1 MTQPPSGPTPPSGPP
16 PFGKRWHTRE
26 DSGIRLD
33 ARLRW
38 WHDDEP
44 IEHPRIIELF
54 NTSLVL
60 DDEGRYQLQIGK
72 DWCYVQV
79 EDAAYEVRTVDVT
92 SDERV
97 SVRLSDRTAEALD
110 PATLAVGSDG
120 VLTCGV
126 KGGRGKARF
135 SRDAQYQ
142 LGELLEQDEGGHLFL
157 RAGQRRLPVP
167 SVSLDALGA

>member
-1 MTQPPSGPTPPSGPP
+1 MSQPPSGPPSGPP

-33 ARLRW
+33 AALRW

-60 DDEGRYQLQIGK
+60 DAEGRYQLQIGK

-92 SDERV
+92 PEQRV
-97 SVRLSDRTAEALD
+97 SVRLSDRTAEALEPD
-110 PATLAVGSDG
+110 TLSVGPDG
-120 VLTCGV
+120 VLVCKV
-126 KGGRGKARF
+126 KGGRARARF

-142 LGELLEQDEGGHLFL
+142 LGELLEQDESGHLFL
-157 RAGQRRLPVP
+157 RAGERRLAVP
-167 SVSLDALGA
+167 GSLGALGA

>member
-1 MTQPPSGPTPPSGPP
+1 MNTPPT
-16 PFGKRWHTRE
+16 GKRWHTRE

-33 ARLRW
+33 VALRW

-54 NTSLVL
+54 NSSLVL
-60 DDEGRYQLQIGK
+60 DEEGRYQLRIGK

-92 SDERV
+92 PEERL

-110 PATLAVGSDG
+110 LDTLTVGADG
-120 VLTCGV
+120 ILTCRV
-126 KGGRGKARF
+126 KGSRAKARF
-135 SRDAQYQ
+135 SRDAQFQ
-142 LGELLEQDEGGHLFL
+142 LGELLEQDESGRLFL
-157 RAGQRRLPVP
+157 RAGQRRLSVP
-167 SVSLDALGA
+167 AALESLSG

>member
-1 MTQPPSGPTPPSGPP
+1 VTQPPSGNP

-54 NTSLVL
+54 NSSLVL
-60 DDEGRYQLQIGK
+60 DEQGRYQLQIGK

-92 SDERV
+92 PDERV
-97 SVRLSDRTAEALD
+97 FVRLSDRTAEALE
-110 PATLAVGSDG
+110 PATLAMEPDG
-120 VLTCGV
+120 VFACRV
-126 KGGRGKARF
+126 KRGRAKARF

-142 LGELLEQDEGGHLFL
+142 LGELLEQDEGGQLFL
-157 RAGQRRLPVP
+157 RAGQRRLAVP
-167 SVSLDALGA
+167 VSLAAPSA

>member
-1 MTQPPSGPTPPSGPP
+1 MTQPPSGPP

-33 ARLRW
+33 AALRW

-54 NTSLVL
+54 NSSLVL
-60 DDEGRYQLQIGK
+60 DEEGRYQLRIGK

-92 SDERV
+92 PEERL

-110 PATLAVGSDG
+110 LDTLTVGADG
-120 VLTCGV
+120 ILTCQV
-126 KGGRGKARF
+126 KGSRAKARF
-135 SRDAQYQ
+135 SRDAQFQ
-142 LGELLEQDEGGHLFL
+142 LGELLEQDESGRLFL
-157 RAGQRRLPVP
+157 RAGQRRLSVP
-167 SVSLDALGA
+167 AALESLGS

>member
-1 MTQPPSGPTPPSGPP
+1 VTQPPSGPP

-60 DDEGRYQLQIGK
+60 DAEGRYQLQIGK

-92 SDERV
+92 EDERV
-97 SVRLSDRTAEALD
+97 SVRLGDRTAEALD
-110 PATLAVGSDG
+110 PATLAVGPDG
-120 VLTCGV
+120 VFTCQV
-126 KGGRGKARF
+126 KGGRAKARF
-135 SRDAQYQ
+135 SRDAQHQ

-157 RAGQRRLPVP
+157 RVGQRRLAVPVSFEAP
-167 SVSLDALGA
+167 GA

>member
-1 MTQPPSGPTPPSGPP
+1 MQPPTGQPP
-16 PFGKRWHTRE
+16 PGKRWHTRE

-33 ARLRW
+33 AALRW

-44 IEHPRIIELF
+44 IQHPKIIELF
-54 NTSLVL
+54 NSSLVL
-60 DDEGRYQLQIGK
+60 DEAGRYQLRIGN

-92 SDERV
+92 QDERV

-110 PATLAVGSDG
+110 TTTLRVEPEG
-120 VLTCGV
+120 VLSCHV
-126 KGGRGKARF
+126 KQGRARARF

-142 LGELLEQDEGGHLFL
+142 LGQLLEEGPDGGLVL
-157 RAGQRRLPVP
+157 CAGQRRLPLP
-167 SVSLDALGA
+167 VSLDALHVSA

>member
-1 MTQPPSGPTPPSGPP
+1 MQPPTGQP

-33 ARLRW
+33 KNLRW

-44 IEHPRIIELF
+44 IEHPKIIELF

-60 DDEGRYQLQIGK
+60 DEDGRYQLRIGQ
-72 DWCYVQV
+72 DWCFIQV

-92 SDERV
+92 PDERV
-97 SVRLSDRTAEALD
+97 SIRLSDRTAEALD
-110 PATLAVGSDG
+110 PDSLALGSDG
-120 VLTCGV
+120 VFSCRV
-126 KGGRGKARF
+126 KRGRAKARF

-142 LGELLEQDEGGHLFL
+142 LGELLEEGEGGRLFL
-157 RAGQRRLPVP
+157 LVGQRRLALP
-167 SVSLDALGA
+167 VSLEQPSA

>member
-1 MTQPPSGPTPPSGPP
+1 VNTPPT
-16 PFGKRWHTRE
+16 GKRWHTRE

-33 ARLRW
+33 AALRW

-54 NTSLVL
+54 NSSLVL
-60 DDEGRYQLQIGK
+60 DEEGRYQLRIGK

-92 SDERV
+92 PEERL

-110 PATLAVGSDG
+110 LDTLTVGADG
-120 VLTCGV
+120 ILTCWV
-126 KGGRGKARF
+126 KGSRAKARF
-135 SRDAQYQ
+135 SRDAQFQ
-142 LGELLEQDEGGHLFL
+142 LGELLEQDESGRLFL
-157 RAGQRRLPVP
+157 RAGQRRLSVP
-167 SVSLDALGA
+167 AALESLGG

>member
-1 MTQPPSGPTPPSGPP
+1 MQPPTGQPPS
-16 PFGKRWHTRE
+16 GKRWHTRE

-33 ARLRW
+33 AALRW

-44 IEHPRIIELF
+44 IEHPRILELF
-54 NTSLVL
+54 NASLVL
-60 DDEGRYQLQIGK
+60 DDEGRYQLRIGK

-92 SDERV
+92 TDERI

-110 PATLAVGSDG
+110 PQSLRMDPDG
-120 VLTCGV
+120 VIACAV
-126 KGGRGKARF
+126 KQGRAKARF

-142 LGELLEQDEGGHLFL
+142 FGQLLEEGPEGRLL
-157 RAGQRRLPVP
+157 LCAGQRRLPLP
-167 SVSLDALGA
+167 PLLEGMTPAS

>member
-1 MTQPPSGPTPPSGPP
+1 VNTPPT
-16 PFGKRWHTRE
+16 GKRWHTRE

-33 ARLRW
+33 VALRW

-54 NTSLVL
+54 NSSLVL
-60 DDEGRYQLQIGK
+60 DEEGRYQLRIGK

-92 SDERV
+92 PEERL

-110 PATLAVGSDG
+110 LDTLTVGADG
-120 VLTCGV
+120 ILTCRV
-126 KGGRGKARF
+126 KGSRAKARF
-135 SRDAQYQ
+135 SRDAQFQ
-142 LGELLEQDEGGHLFL
+142 LGELLEQDESGRLFL
-157 RAGQRRLPVP
+157 RAGQRRLSVP
-167 SVSLDALGA
+167 AALESLSG

>member
-1 MTQPPSGPTPPSGPP
+1 VTQPPS
-16 PFGKRWHTRE
+16 GKRWHTRE

-33 ARLRW
+33 AALRW

-60 DDEGRYQLQIGK
+60 DEEGRYQLRIGK

-92 SDERV
+92 PEERL
-97 SVRLSDRTAEALD
+97 SVRLSDRTAESLD
-110 PATLAVGSDG
+110 LDTLAVGVDG
-120 VLTCGV
+120 ILTCRV
-126 KGGRGKARF
+126 KGSRVKARF
-135 SRDAQYQ
+135 SRDAQFQ
-142 LGELLEQDEGGHLFL
+142 LGELLEQDESGRLFL
-157 RAGQRRLPVP
+157 RAGQRRLAVP
-167 SVSLDALGA
+167 AALESLGG